1 MLSLE
6 EKLSVNC
13 NPIESLVLP
22 PL

>member
-6 EKLSVNC
+6 EKLTVNC